1 MDVAGARIGVAL
13 SAVLAATPALGGEYV
28 IEQREK
34 AFHPVSIAI
43 RPGDTV
49 AFTNAD
55 PFAHNMFSATP
66 GAEFNLGAQNPG
78 EHKAVVLRKPG
89 TVDVECQ
96 IHPKMRLTV
105 VVK

>member
-1 MDVAGARIGVAL
+1 MGAAGSRIGLAL
-13 SAVLAATPALGGEYV
+13 SVMLAAAPALGGEYV
-28 IEQREK
+28 IEQRDK
-34 AFHPVSIAI
+34 AFHPVSIAV
-43 RPGDTV
+43 RPGDAI

-55 PFAHNMFSATP
+55 PFVHNMFSATP

-78 EHKAVVLRKPG
+78 ERKAVVLRKPG

>member
-1 MDVAGARIGVAL
+1 MGVAGTRIGLAL
-13 SAVLAATPALGGEYV
+13 CAVLAAAPALGGEYV
-28 IEQREK
+28 IEQRDK
-34 AFHPVSIAI
+34 AFHPVSIAV
-43 RPGDTV
+43 RPGDSV
-49 AFTNAD
+49 AFTNGD
-55 PFAHNMFSATP
+55 PFVHNMFSATP

-78 EHKAVVLRKPG
+78 ERKAVVLRKPG

>member
-1 MDVAGARIGVAL
+1 MVVAATRVGLAL
-13 SAVLAATPALGGEYV
+13 GAVLAAAPALGGEYV
-28 IEQREK
+28 IEQRDK
-34 AFHPVSIAI
+34 AFRPVSIAVQ
-43 RPGDTV
+43 PGDTV

-55 PFAHNMFSATP
+55 PYVHNMFSTTP
-66 GAEFNLGAQNPG
+66 GAEFNLGAQHPG
-78 EHKAVVLRKPG
+78 ERKAVVLRKPG